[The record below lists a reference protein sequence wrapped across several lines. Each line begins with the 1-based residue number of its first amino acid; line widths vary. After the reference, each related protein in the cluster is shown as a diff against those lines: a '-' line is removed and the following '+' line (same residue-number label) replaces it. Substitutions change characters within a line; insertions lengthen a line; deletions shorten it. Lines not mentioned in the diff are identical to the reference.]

1 MKSLVQTIMLS
12 GESGHPLPDITPSL
26 TQAGVRLRRGQVT
39 MIAAAPGNMKTLL
52 ALWYVAQHNLPTL
65 FFSADTDASTIVNRV
80 GAMLTGDEVDT
91 VEAGIS
97 GGGTEYYTDQV
108 NSLKNIRWCFDPSP
122 TLDDIDLETMAFTEM
137 WGCPPEIIVIDS
149 LYNVVAE
156 HLDEYAG
163 MREISRALHHV
174 ARSTEAGIILLH
186 HVSENTSNAGECP
199 PRKAI
204 LGKVSQLPEVILT
217 LAYDELARELKVA
230 TVKNRSGPADAQA
243 RVHVSLFVDAPRMQI
258 QDAISVPAPQQPAY
272 QDMSPA
278 IQEFWDNIV

>member
-1 MKSLVQTIMLS
+1 MKTLAQTVLMA
-12 GESGHPLPDITPSL
+12 GESGKPLPDITASL
-26 TQAGVRLRRGQVT
+26 SKAGVRLRRGQVT

-65 FFSADTDASTIVNRV
+65 FFSADTDAATIVNRV
-80 GAMLTGDEVDT
+80 AAMLTGDTVDI
-91 VEAGIS
+91 VEAGITGPGS
-97 GGGTEYYTDQV
+97 AYYADQV
-108 NSLKNIRWCFDPSP
+108 NGLNNVRWCFDPSP

-174 ARSTEAGIILLH
+174 ARSTESGIILLH
-186 HVSENTSNAGECP
+186 HVSENTSNPGEPP
-199 PRKAI
+199 PRKSI

-217 LAYDELARELKVA
+217 LAYDELAKELRVA

-243 RVHVSLFVDAPRMQI
+243 RSHVSLFVDAPRMQI
-258 QDAISVPAPQQPAY
+258 QDATEQHQVALPSALT
-272 QDMSPA
+272 
-278 IQEFWDNIV
+278 EFWDGIR